1 MGNEAGKMNAKGWI
15 HRGWSSWEM
24 CKKKKKRIGENKK
37 IYNHESVTFHSDGQ
51 LTWFT
56 EFHVY
61 NETVQ

>member
-1 MGNEAGKMNAKGWI
+1 MQRDGFIADGVHGK
-15 HRGWSSWEM
+15 
-24 CKKKKKRIGENKK
+24 CVKKKKKEKRIGENKK

>member
-1 MGNEAGKMNAKGWI
+1 
-15 HRGWSSWEM
+15 M
-24 CKKKKKRIGENKK
+24 CKKKKKKKKNRGKKKKKEKRIGENKK